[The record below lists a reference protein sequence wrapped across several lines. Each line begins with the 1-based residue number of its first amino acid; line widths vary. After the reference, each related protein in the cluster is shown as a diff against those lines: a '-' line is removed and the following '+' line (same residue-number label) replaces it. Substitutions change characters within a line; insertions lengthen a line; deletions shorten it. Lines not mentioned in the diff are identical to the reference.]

1 MRTLHFVLKNL
12 HFSSQGFEKVV
23 LVWTRVRHASAE
35 MKNNT
40 AKSTLV
46 SSLVAL
52 VLHYWSKKVIR
63 SAKSQ
68 QKRTAIQRFAQ
79 LLRTENIPVVLVPG
93 MCILSLLASVTSS
106 KRFAGAV
113 RSLLH
118 LTLVAGY
125 PVAVLQM
132 LEVC

>member
-1 MRTLHFVLKNL
+1 MHVVRFVGSFVGK
-12 HFSSQGFEKVV
+12 
-23 LVWTRVRHASAE
+23 SAE

-40 AKSTLV
+40 AKTTLA
-46 SSLVAL
+46 SSLVAV
-52 VLHYWSKKVIR
+52 VLHYWSKKVLR
-63 SAKSQ
+63 SAKPQ

-113 RSLLH
+113 RRLLH